1 MTTVVSGAVLTQYAI
16 YENPADYPGW
26 FVVRRW
32 EVHDGVPAPVPCP
45 NPKLAPSLEA
55 ARAAVPSGYF
65 NIGRMA
71 EDDPVI
77 VEVWT

>member
-1 MTTVVSGAVLTQYAI
+1 MLVSGAVLTQYAI
-16 YENPADYPGW
+16 YQNPADYPGW

-32 EVHDGVPAPVPCP
+32 EVHTGVPAPVPSP
-45 NPKLAPSLEA
+45 NPKLARSLED
-55 ARAAVPSGYF
+55 ARKAVPAGYY
-65 NIGRMA
+65 NIGRQP